1 MATLAQSLRY
11 DLLDQLFGQASPLIT
26 IPAVWQ
32 LALYAGNADPFSGG
46 SEITGTNYAA
56 VSYTNAGGWKA
67 ASVGKRNLNVITWP
81 ASGTAGPGGW
91 AYPGNVPPKIVF
103 RDAGNPPMIVV
114 EAFTRDLTGWTVPNG
129 DTVQIEANT
138 LGLVWTT
145 AADTDKLVLSTTER
159 NSILDYLVGGGTWSP
174 PASWDL
180 ALWRGSPF
188 AGGREVEDPAYTR
201 IISQSNNASEWG
213 PASSGKVSL
222 SAIRW
227 PASGTPTRYWGT
239 VTHLCYHRPGA
250 AAPTA
255 ALKLDYPLL
264 IGPGQ
269 PLDLPAGSIQATWP
283 AV

>member
-11 DLLDQLFGQASPLIT
+11 DLLDQLFGQASPTIT
-26 IPAVWQ
+26 IPAVWK
-32 LALYAGNADPFSGG
+32 LALYAGNADPFAGG

-56 VSYTNAGGWKA
+56 VNYTNASGWTA
-67 ASVGKRNLNVITWP
+67 ASLGKRNLNLITWP
-81 ASGTAGPGGW
+81 AAGAGGW
-91 AYPGNVPPKIVF
+91 TYPGSVAPKIVF
-103 RDAGNPPMIVV
+103 RDASGPPLILV
-114 EAFTRDLTGWTVPNG
+114 EAFTRDLTGWTVPSG
-129 DTVQIEANT
+129 DTVQIEVNT
-138 LGLVWTT
+138 LGLTWTV

-174 PASWDL
+174 PSTWDL

-188 AGGREVEDPAYTR
+188 AGGREVEDPAYAR
-201 IISQSNNASEWG
+201 ISQYNSSSEWG

-222 SAIRW
+222 SNIRW

-255 ALKLDYPLL
+255 ALKLDYPILV
-264 IGPGQ
+264 GPGQ
-269 PLDLPAGSIQATWP
+269 PLSLPAGSISATWP